1 MKSDSYLRF
10 LLSDN
15 CSLRKYY
22 RERAAVSLQDVKRSM
37 LLKVRERGY
46 SVPDHYYRLGTE
58 FSFLGVDELSKLFT
72 IGLPKL
78 ADEYLEIREGQVFVK
93 GEQMNEWQLLLPQI
107 PPLLLVTMRIWKKS
121 GPIVGGCVDFA
132 YRYLLPS
139 VKNTA
144 IPSACL
150 PEMETLRKENHG
162 FDDLHI
168 HLNGA
173 VETDLAWHDFLR
185 YPEVVYQDICRA
197 CRNDKVKEQLEQLT
211 DISDPIEFYHL
222 FCIAGRIREWLSQ
235 KVTNGNDIFGFG
247 SFENL
252 LSGLVEMRDAF
263 KDHPVKPILGDSAS
277 PLILEGLLYVKTLD
291 YLAAWPHDEAVAGA
305 FHYYLL
311 ILGVCNRLLVQ
322 QTDAFGFEQFQ
333 KYTSNNFREFS
344 ERTYPQRF
352 MQLAG
357 NDLQNIRHIEGRFSP
372 KTSVDD
378 NTAIINKI
386 VEGYNRLN
394 QSQNTVGVPQ
404 ASLSLVAHF
413 IKRSEHHK
421 GNVRFS
427 GLRKDLDKRTDALIA
442 LVNTNS
448 SYAKL
453 VTGVDAA
460 ASEFD
465 TPPEVFAPSFRR
477 LREHGLCHFTYHAG
491 EDFFHVLSGLRAIYE
506 AIEFLGMQA
515 GDRIGHATAAGVD
528 VRIWKQNVGDCLWM
542 RIEDYLDDLVF
553 AYHLIA
559 VMKER
564 ELEPFLPKIALRIE
578 ELASKIYPG
587 KYRVMELIE
596 AWLQRKEPPVSLKIE
611 NSSISEQIC
620 LYYHSEEGRERGKK
634 ICIVDAYE
642 IFGEKELVCFQK
654 LILKVMHQKQIV
666 IETLPTSNV
675 IIGHHHG
682 FSTYHLYNWYRW
694 GKEGIMV
701 PSIVVGT
708 DDAGIFA
715 TNIYNE
721 YCHIYCMLVFDKGL
735 SPYEAME
742 YIERL
747 VHNAKVYVF
756 R

>member
-10 LLSDN
+10 LLLDD

-22 RERAAVSLQDVKRSM
+22 RERAAVSLQDVRRSM
-37 LLKVRERGY
+37 LLKIREQGY
-46 SVPDHYYRLGTE
+46 FVPDHYYRLGTE
-58 FSFLGVDELSKLFT
+58 FSFSGVKELSELFT
-72 IGLPKL
+72 VGLPKL
-78 ADEYLEIREGQVFVK
+78 ADEYLEIRKGRVFVT
-93 GEQMNEWQLLLPQI
+93 GERMNEWQLLLPQI
-107 PPLLLVTMRIWKKS
+107 PPLLLVTMKIWKES
-121 GPIVGGCVDFA
+121 GPIVEGVVDFA

-139 VKNTA
+139 VRNTA

-150 PEMETLRKENHG
+150 PEMETLRKENRG

-185 YPEVVYQDICRA
+185 YPEVVFLEISRA

-211 DISDPIEFYHL
+211 DISDPIEFYHF
-222 FCIAGRIREWLSQ
+222 FCIAGRIREWLFQ
-235 KVTNGNDIFGFG
+235 KVTNGNDIFGLG

-252 LSGLVEMRDAF
+252 LSGLVEMRDTF
-263 KDHPVKPILGDSAS
+263 KEHPVKPIFEDSAS

-291 YLAAWPHDEAVAGA
+291 YLAARPYDEAVAGA

-352 MQLAG
+352 LQLAG
-357 NDLQNIRHIEGRFSP
+357 NDLQNIRHIEGRFSL

-413 IKRSEHHK
+413 IKRSEHHE

-515 GDRIGHATAAGVD
+515 GDRIGHATATGVD
-528 VRIWKQNVGDCLWM
+528 VRVWKQNVGDRLWM

-578 ELASKIYPG
+578 ELTSKIYPG
-587 KYRVMELIE
+587 KYRVSELIE
-596 AWLQRKEPPVSLKIE
+596 AWLLRKAPPALL
-611 NSSISEQIC
+611 NSESPSIPEQIC
-620 LYYHSEEGRERGKK
+620 LYYHSEEGRERGKE
-634 ICIVDAYE
+634 ICIIDAYE
-642 IFGEKELVCFQK
+642 IFWEKELVCFQK

-694 GKEGIMV
+694 SKEGIMV
-701 PSIVVGT
+701 PAIVVGT

-721 YCHIYCMLVFDKGL
+721 YCHIYCLLVFDKGL

>member
-22 RERAAVSLQDVKRSM
+22 RERAAVSLQDVRRSM
-37 LLKVRERGY
+37 LLKARERGY

-58 FSFLGVDELSKLFT
+58 FSFSGVDELSELFT

-78 ADEYLEIREGQVFVK
+78 ADEYLKIREGQVFVK

-107 PPLLLVTMRIWKKS
+107 PPLLLVTMRIWKES
-121 GPIVGGCVDFA
+121 GPIVGGVVDFA

-139 VKNTA
+139 VKYTA
-144 IPSACL
+144 MPSACL

-211 DISDPIEFYHL
+211 DISDPIEFYQL
-222 FCIAGRIREWLSQ
+222 FCIAGRIREWLFQ
-235 KVTNGNDIFGFG
+235 KVTTGNDIFGFD
-247 SFENL
+247 SFENF
-252 LSGLVEMRDAF
+252 LSGLVEMRDTF

-291 YLAAWPHDEAVAGA
+291 YLAALPHDEAVARA

-372 KTSVDD
+372 KTSVHD
-378 NTAIINKI
+378 NTTIINKI

-404 ASLSLVAHF
+404 TSLSLVAHF

-427 GLRKDLDKRTDALIA
+427 GLRKDLDKRADALIA

-515 GDRIGHATAAGVD
+515 GDRIGHATAAGMD
-528 VRIWKQNVGDCLWM
+528 VRVWKQNVGDRLWM

-553 AYHLIA
+553 AYYLIV

-564 ELEPFLPKIALRIE
+564 ELEPFLPKISLRIE

-587 KYRVMELIE
+587 KYRVMEMIE
-596 AWLQRKEPPVSLKIE
+596 AWLQRKEPPVSLKSE
-611 NSSISEQIC
+611 NSSIPEQIC

-694 GKEGIMV
+694 SKEGIMV

-735 SPYEAME
+735 SPYEAIE

-747 VHNAKVYVF
+747 AHNAKVYVF

>member
-1 MKSDSYLRF
+1 
-10 LLSDN
+10 
-15 CSLRKYY
+15 
-22 RERAAVSLQDVKRSM
+22 M

-46 SVPDHYYRLGTE
+46 YVPDHYYRLGTE
-58 FSFLGVDELSKLFT
+58 FSFLGVNELSELFT

-78 ADEYLEIREGQVFVK
+78 ADEYLEIRDGQVFVK

-107 PPLLLVTMRIWKKS
+107 PPLLLVTMRIWKES
-121 GPIVGGCVDFA
+121 GLIVGDVVDFA
-132 YRYLLPS
+132 YHHLLLS

-144 IPSACL
+144 IPSAYL
-150 PEMETLRKENHG
+150 PELETLRKENHG
-162 FDDLHI
+162 FYDLHI
-168 HLNGA
+168 HLNGS
-173 VETDLAWHDFLR
+173 VETNLAWHDFLR
-185 YPEVVYQDICRA
+185 YPEMVYQDICKA
-197 CRNDKVKEQLEQLT
+197 CRNDKVKEQFEQLT
-211 DISDPIEFYHL
+211 DISDPIELYHL
-222 FCIAGRIREWLSQ
+222 LCIAGRIREWLFQ
-235 KVTNGNDIFGFG
+235 KVTNGHDIFDLG

-252 LSGLVEMRDAF
+252 LSGLVGMRENF
-263 KDHPVKPILGDSAS
+263 KEHPVKPILGDNAS

-291 YLAAWPHDEAVAGA
+291 YLVARPHDEAVAGA

-344 ERTYPQRF
+344 ERTYPMRF
-352 MQLAG
+352 LQLAG
-357 NDLQNIRHIEGRFSP
+357 NDLKNIRHIEGRFSP

-386 VEGYNRLN
+386 VEGYNHLK
-394 QSQNTVGVPQ
+394 QSQNKVGVSQ

-427 GLRKDLDKRTDALIA
+427 ELRKDLDKRTDVLIA

-460 ASEFD
+460 GSEFD

-477 LREHGLCHFTYHAG
+477 LREHGLRHFTYHAG
-491 EDFFHVLSGLRAIYE
+491 EDFFHILSGLRAIYE
-506 AIEFLGMQA
+506 TIVFLGLQA

-528 VRIWKQNVGDCLWM
+528 VRIWKQNIGDRLWM

-564 ELEPFLPKIALRIE
+564 ELEPLLPKIALRIE

-587 KYRVMELIE
+587 KYSVSELIE
-596 AWLQRKEPPVSLKIE
+596 AWRLRKEDPVLL
-611 NSSISEQIC
+611 NSESPSFPEHIC
-620 LYYHSEEGRERGKK
+620 LYYHSEEGRERGKE
-634 ICIVDAYE
+634 ICIIDAYE
-642 IFGEKELVCFQK
+642 ILGEKELECFQK

-682 FSTYHLYNWYRW
+682 FSTYHLYNWYMW
-694 GKEGIMV
+694 SKKGITV

-721 YCHIYCMLVFDKGL
+721 YCHIYCMLVFDNGL
-735 SPYEAME
+735 SPYEATE

-756 R
+756 E

>member
-1 MKSDSYLRF
+1 MKSESYLRF

-15 CSLRKYY
+15 CSLSKYY
-22 RERAAVSLQDVKRSM
+22 RERKAVKLQDIKRSI
-37 LLKVRERGY
+37 LLKVREREY
-46 SVPDHYYRLGTE
+46 YVPDHYYRLGTE
-58 FSFLGVDELSKLFT
+58 YSFSGVDELSELFT

-78 ADEYLEIREGQVFVK
+78 ADEYLEIRGGQVFVK
-93 GEQMNEWQLLLPQI
+93 GEKMNEWQLLLPHI
-107 PPLLLVTMRIWKKS
+107 PPLLLVTMKIWKKS
-121 GPIVGGCVDFA
+121 GPLVGELADFA
-132 YRYLLPS
+132 CRYLFPS
-139 VKNTA
+139 LRNTA
-144 IPSACL
+144 IPSAYL
-150 PEMETLRKENHG
+150 PEMETLREENHG

-173 VETDLAWHDFLR
+173 VETDVAWHDFLR
-185 YPEVVYQDICRA
+185 YPEVIYREIHKA
-197 CRNDKVKEQLEQLT
+197 CGNDKVKEQLEQLT
-211 DISDPIEFYHL
+211 DISDPIDFLNL
-222 FCIAGRIREWLSQ
+222 FCIAGRIREWLFNKAFSG
-235 KVTNGNDIFGFG
+235 VDIFQAG
-247 SFENL
+247 SFEKL
-252 LSGLVEMRDAF
+252 LSGLFERRDGF
-263 KDHPVKPILGDSAS
+263 KEHPFKSVIGDSAS
-277 PLILEGLLYVKTLD
+277 PLIMESLLYVKILD
-291 YLAAWPHDEAVAGA
+291 YLAEHPHDDAVAGA

-322 QTDAFGFEQFQ
+322 QNDAFGFEQFQ

-344 ERTYPQRF
+344 EQTYPQRF
-352 MQLAG
+352 KQLAG

-372 KTSVDD
+372 KTSVSD

-394 QSQNTVGVPQ
+394 ESQTIVDVPLT
-404 ASLSLVAHF
+404 SLSLVAHF
-413 IKRSEHHK
+413 IKKRENHS
-421 GNVRFS
+421 GDVRFS
-427 GLRKDLDKRTDALIA
+427 ELRRDLDARTDALIA
-442 LVNTNS
+442 LMNTGS
-448 SYAKL
+448 SWAKW
-453 VTGVDAA
+453 VAGVDAA

-465 TPPEVFAPSFRR
+465 TPPEVFAPSFRK
-477 LREHGLCHFTYHAG
+477 LREYGLRHFTYHAG

-506 AIEFLGMQA
+506 AIVFLGMQA

-528 VRIWKQNVGDCLWM
+528 VRLWKQNVGENLWM

-559 VMKER
+559 VMKDR
-564 ELEPFLPKIALRIE
+564 ELEPFLTKVALRIE
-578 ELASKIYPG
+578 ELASEIYPVR
-587 KYRVMELIE
+587 YRVIELIE
-596 AWLQRKEPPVSLKIE
+596 AWLKRKDSPESLKRE
-611 NSSISEQIC
+611 TLSVAEQIC
-620 LYYHSEEGRERGKK
+620 LFYHSEEGRKRGKK
-634 ICIVDAYE
+634 ICVIDAYE
-642 IFGEKELVCFQK
+642 IFGEKELECLQK

-682 FSTYHLYNWYRW
+682 FSTYHLYNWYKW
-694 GKEGIMV
+694 SKEGAMI

-747 VHNAKVYVF
+747 VHNSKVYLF